1 MRLDEESK
9 RQRGEA
15 LEKKLLIRLCELQ
28 GRLLSKSSG
37 RMFPN
42 GMDRL
47 MRLDEVLNVIG
58 VSESTI
64 RRWEQAGRF
73 PRRRRL
79 GERAMGWF
87 ASEVAAWL
95 NKPTVWQLKERGEV
109 TLSPRK

>member
-1 MRLDEESK
+1 MKLDEESR
-9 RQRGEA
+9 RQREEA
-15 LEKKLLIRLCELQ
+15 IEKKLLIRLCELQ

-73 PRRRRL
+73 PHRRQL
-79 GERAMGWF
+79 GQRAVGWL
-87 ASEVAAWL
+87 ASEIRTWL
-95 NKPTVWQLKERGEV
+95 NNPALWRITEKAKAP
-109 TLSPRK
+109 PRP